1 MDLYREELLDHYK
14 NPRNFGRIL
23 SPDKTIHDS
32 NPLCGDLVDL
42 DLKIEDGVIR
52 DVRFSGNGCAI
63 SVAFTSMLTE
73 RIKGM
78 RIEDVKR
85 TTREDVL
92 GLVRSNLT
100 ISRIKCATL
109 GYNALMKLLE
119 EY

>member
-14 NPRNFGRIL
+14 NPRNFGRIVN
-23 SPDKTIHDS
+23 PDKTIHDS

-42 DLKIEDGVIR
+42 DLKIENGVIK

-73 RIKGM
+73 KIKGM
-78 RIEDVKR
+78 KVEDVK
-85 TTREDVL
+85 TLKREDVL
-92 GLVRSNLT
+92 DMVKSNLT

-109 GYNALMKLLE
+109 GYNALMKLVE
-119 EY
+119 KY